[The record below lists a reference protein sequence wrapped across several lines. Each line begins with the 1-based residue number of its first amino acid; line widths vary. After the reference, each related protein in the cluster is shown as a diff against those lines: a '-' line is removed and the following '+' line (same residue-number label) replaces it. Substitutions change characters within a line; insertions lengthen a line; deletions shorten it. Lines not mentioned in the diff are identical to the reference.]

1 MKKLLF
7 FSLFLIQSA
16 TATPITMPTSNNDYK
31 NHIVLAYTVKE
42 AEEAANGPVTQ
53 CYLSNSSYVEA
64 RRCVR
69 QNVKDPKLAKD
80 MIEVAEA
87 ALTCGSWKFEETRSY
102 FACLRRNIK
111 DPKLADITIEGVKN
125 EMKEQLDDL

>member
-1 MKKLLF
+1 
-7 FSLFLIQSA
+7 
-16 TATPITMPTSNNDYK
+16 
-31 NHIVLAYTVKE
+31 
-42 AEEAANGPVTQ
+42 
-53 CYLSNSSYVEA
+53 
-64 RRCVR
+64 
-69 QNVKDPKLAKD
+69 

-111 DPKLADITIEGVKN
+111 DPKLADIAIEGVKN

>member
-7 FSLFLIQSA
+7 FLLFLIQSA
-16 TATPITMPTSNNDYK
+16 TANPNTTLTSNDDYK
-31 NHIVLAYTVKE
+31 NHVVLAYTVKE
-42 AEEAANGPVTQ
+42 AEAANGLVTQ
-53 CYLSNSSYVEA
+53 CYLSSSSYVEA

-87 ALTCGSWKFEETRSY
+87 ALTCGSWKFEEPRSY

>member
-1 MKKLLF
+1 MRQRNSPTKKGARH
-7 FSLFLIQSA
+7 QRA
-16 TATPITMPTSNNDYK
+16 NNNSSGK
-31 NHIVLAYTVKE
+31 NSF
-42 AEEAANGPVTQ
+42 P
-53 CYLSNSSYVEA
+53 SNSSYVEA